1 MDVFPETGPSELQS
15 SLTWSY
21 WSFFKS
27 KLACITFCLE
37 LFSDSQGSEGEH
49 KVLGHKPRRT
59 GRSKLNLYQ
68 APLKVFHLV
77 RLASLEFSP
86 LRVLEHVVLH
96 QREYRWPRVTT
107 WCIPLVIVPSSWVN
121 CSRFFEVGRIPLLF
135 RKCLS
140 ILVTT
145 SAVLVSLQL

>member
-1 MDVFPETGPSELQS
+1 MSSQRRVLVIS
-15 SLTWSY
+15 SLLPPESY
-21 WSFFKS
+21 WSLFKS

-49 KVLGHKPRRT
+49 KVLGHKPRKT
-59 GRSKLNLYQ
+59 GRSELNLRQ

-86 LRVLEHVVLH
+86 LWALEHVVLH
-96 QREYRWPRVTT
+96 QREYHR
-107 WCIPLVIVPSSWVN
+107 PLTYPSSH
-121 CSRFFEVGRIPLLF
+121 SAIFMGELFQIFEVGRLPLLF
-135 RKCLS
+135 RKSLN

-145 SAVLVSLQL
+145 SAALVSLQL

>member
-1 MDVFPETGPSELQS
+1 MSSQRRVLVIS
-15 SLTWSY
+15 SLLSPESY

-37 LFSDSQGSEGEH
+37 LFNDSQGSEAEH

-59 GRSKLNLYQ
+59 ARSKLNLCR

-77 RLASLEFSP
+77 RLASLEFPS
-86 LRVLEHVVLH
+86 LWALENVVLH
-96 QREYRWPRVTT
+96 QREYCWPRVTT
-107 WCIPLVIVPSSWVN
+107 WRIPLVIVPSSWVN
-121 CSRFFEVGRIPLLF
+121 CSRFFEVDRLPLLF
-135 RKCLS
+135 RKSLS